1 MDSDDCIL
9 NVKIIYKEKS
19 FNISSE
25 NIITIDEIKEAAK
38 KNFNIKDKD
47 KNNIKLFVKT
57 GEKDLF
63 ITSEDDIIQNAD
75 DSDINNPKLD
85 INLLI
90 ESKEENISKEDT
102 DISLSEQ
109 INENTS
115 KTNNISEEKLV
126 EIKNENEIKYKEVK
140 SLIEKLSNEIKIL
153 KEDQINKHKI
163 LENNNLNIKNEI
175 VEYKKKIEIINSNNI
190 KLIEEND
197 KLKIMIREEFKKINE
212 EINNKFRNMEELF
225 QKREKEIIDF
235 KKQIIESYEKNVKEF
250 KLNSENKKNVIN
262 SGDSEKILNLQ
273 KSKIDEKINN
283 LENKYNDMIN
293 SSVKELE
300 NKIEVQN
307 NNTIILQG
315 VIQELIKKTN
325 DNEKEIKFFKDS
337 SINFKNINKTNKN
350 IIIDESYN
358 ESNNNNNNV
367 NNIYNINQI
376 NQNFNMITNDNKSN
390 NSNEFSL
397 LNSFK
402 KDSNASI
409 NFNNQEKADNQK
421 LNNNETNLNS
431 KNEQKN
437 MIDQKQVEDKIKELR
452 NKYKEELKD
461 ISDEKLQEM
470 LHECNGGES
479 KFLIDLILNKT
490 RIGL

>member
-1 MDSDDCIL
+1 
-9 NVKIIYKEKS
+9 
-19 FNISSE
+19 
-25 NIITIDEIKEAAK
+25 
-38 KNFNIKDKD
+38 
-47 KNNIKLFVKT
+47 
-57 GEKDLF
+57 
-63 ITSEDDIIQNAD
+63 
-75 DSDINNPKLD
+75 
-85 INLLI
+85 
-90 ESKEENISKEDT
+90 
-102 DISLSEQ
+102 
-109 INENTS
+109 
-115 KTNNISEEKLV
+115 
-126 EIKNENEIKYKEVK
+126 
-140 SLIEKLSNEIKIL
+140 
-153 KEDQINKHKI
+153 
-163 LENNNLNIKNEI
+163 
-175 VEYKKKIEIINSNNI
+175 
-190 KLIEEND
+190 
-197 KLKIMIREEFKKINE
+197 MIREEFKKINE